1 MQWLTK
7 YSGDISNYNN
17 IPPLT
22 LSNAQFMQ
30 QAHYFK
36 KNLFTFKIV
45 GNTFP
50 THSFSPSTF
59 LSPPQKCQESSEVFW
74 TSTFLGELSLSAVAC
89 RADGCFTS
97 QSCGRSTEAAPF
109 QVTPSHPST
118 HLRDSHWFQHCIRAH
133 ERVMKKVAVQ
143 RPTFTLYFL
152 NAKIYKKCTSVIGGW
167 QEAGGKCRR
176 LRCAER
182 KGKLML
188 LSAALLLLQSQL

>member
-1 MQWLTK
+1 MWDYMQWLTK
-7 YSGDISNYNN
+7 YSGDISNYHN

-59 LSPPQKCQESSEVFW
+59 LSPPQKCQKSSEVFW
-74 TSTFLGELSLSAVAC
+74 TSTFLGELSLSAMAC
-89 RADGCFTS
+89 RTDGCFTS
-97 QSCGRSTEAAPF
+97 QSCGRSSEAAPF

-118 HLRDSHWFQHCIRAH
+118 HLRTA
-133 ERVMKKVAVQ
+133 
-143 RPTFTLYFL
+143 
-152 NAKIYKKCTSVIGGW
+152 IGSNIASEHMRG
-167 QEAGGKCRR
+167 
-176 LRCAER
+176 
-182 KGKLML
+182 
-188 LSAALLLLQSQL
+188 S